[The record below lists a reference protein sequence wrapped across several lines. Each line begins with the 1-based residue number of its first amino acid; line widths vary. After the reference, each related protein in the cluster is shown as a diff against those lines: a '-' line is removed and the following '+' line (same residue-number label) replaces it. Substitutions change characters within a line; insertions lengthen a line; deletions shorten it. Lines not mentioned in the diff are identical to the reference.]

1 MRVFPPGRAS
11 LRFCALGGVGMDRVV
26 CFILG
31 GGHGSS
37 LFPLTQTRSVPAVPL
52 AGKYRLIDVPVSNCL
67 NSRLGNIF
75 ILAQYQSVS
84 LHRHIS
90 NTYKMDPFHGGF
102 VEVLS
107 AQQTNEASDWYRGTA
122 DALRQNLRYAEREGV
137 SEVLVLS
144 SDQLFRMDFE
154 SLVQGHRA
162 SKAACT
168 IGVTAVG
175 PNRVRRMGAVTV
187 DGGHWVRGF
196 VEKPGR
202 DQLQALVRPDAEDQV
217 RPFLANMGIYL
228 FQHKLLVDMLAE
240 APQMDDLVT
249 QILPRLMGQGRLRAH
264 RHYGYWEDLGTI
276 QSYHSTHMAL
286 TTDHPP
292 FDFHAP
298 EGTIYTRMRNLPGSR
313 INSSSISDTLISD
326 GCEISPGC
334 VVDRCVIGVRS
345 ILGEKVLLRDCI
357 LQGANEYE
365 SPDERLVRT
374 GSPEPPLGIGEN
386 TVVESAI
393 LDKNF
398 RIGRNCQLVN
408 RLGVNFADGPFYSI
422 RDGILLL
429 PTNSVVP
436 DNTVI

>member
-1 MRVFPPGRAS
+1 
-11 LRFCALGGVGMDRVV
+11 MDHVV

-31 GGHGSS
+31 GGLGGG
-37 LFPLTQTRSVPAVPL
+37 LYPLTRARSVPAVPL

-67 NSRLGNIF
+67 NSRLGSIF

-107 AQQTNEASDWYRGTA
+107 AQQTNETSDWYRGTA
-122 DALRQNLRYAEREGV
+122 DALRQNMRYADREGV
-137 SEVLVLS
+137 TDVLVLS
-144 SDQLFRMDFE
+144 ADQLYRMDFE
-154 SLVQGHRA
+154 AMVQGHRA

-175 PNRVRRMGAVTV
+175 PNRVRRMGALSL
-187 DGGHWVRGF
+187 DQGNWVRRF
-196 VEKPGR
+196 VEKPSR
-202 DQLQALVRPDAEDQV
+202 EHLDDLVRPDPEDPV

-228 FQHKLLVDMLAE
+228 FQWKVLNELLDE
-240 APQMDDLVT
+240 SPHMDDLVT
-249 QILPRLMGQGRLRAH
+249 QVLPRLMGQGRLRAH
-264 RHYGYWEDLGTI
+264 RHHGYWEDLGTI

-313 INSSSISDTLISD
+313 VHGSSVRDTLISD
-326 GCEISPGC
+326 GCEIGTGC
-334 VVDRCVIGVRS
+334 VIERCVIGVRS
-345 ILGEKVLLRDCI
+345 ILGEKVLLRDCV

-365 SPDERLVRT
+365 SADERRVRQ

-386 TVVESAI
+386 TVIEGAI
-393 LDKNF
+393 LDKNY
-398 RIGRNCQLVN
+398 RIGRNCRLVN
-408 RLGVNFADGPFYSI
+408 RSGVNFADGPFYAI
-422 RDGILLL
+422 RDGILIL
-429 PTNSVVP
+429 PNSSVVP
-436 DNTVI
+436 DNTVL